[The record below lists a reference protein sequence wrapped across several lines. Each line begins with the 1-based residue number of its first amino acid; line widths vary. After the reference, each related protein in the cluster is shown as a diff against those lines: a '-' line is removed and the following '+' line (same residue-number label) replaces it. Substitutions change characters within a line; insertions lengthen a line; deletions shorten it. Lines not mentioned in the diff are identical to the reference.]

1 MREGFSMEKTAQARR
16 GLNLGGKQAGK
27 RIAGKKRKRL
37 SGPAAAALGSGTALG
52 GYVALLALLA
62 ALLARGTVPEGSL
75 TGAVMVC
82 CALSALAG
90 GAVSA
95 GRSTWRPMPA
105 GFSVGAVMAVILVL
119 GGLSA
124 PKPPDWAGQGGAL
137 VLCALGGGLLAGF
150 LAARRARRKRHH

>member
-105 GFSVGAVMAVILVL
+105 GFSVGAVMV
-119 GGLSA
+119 
-124 PKPPDWAGQGGAL
+124 
-137 VLCALGGGLLAGF
+137 
-150 LAARRARRKRHH
+150 